1 MQKQVPLLI
10 WKNKVCK
17 KPKNNLF
24 MLLLINSWSG
34 HEGQQRKKNFWSV
47 ETGIK
52 SKNAVNTVSVF
63 TAGETRDDL
72 F

>member
-1 MQKQVPLLI
+1 MKDS
-10 WKNKVCK
+10 K
-17 KPKNNLF
+17 
-24 MLLLINSWSG
+24 
-34 HEGQQRKKNFWSV
+34 EKKNFWSV

-52 SKNAVNTVSVF
+52 SKNGVNTVYVF